1 MPLAR
6 VQISQD
12 KAEFVKALRAKEDG
26 TGLFLTYADILTFAA
41 VLGFQQKRKVPL
53 GKYSRKDP
61 DAVLQ
66 EQFRD
71 RSIIDLIAV
80 AEMHDSKILTAD
92 QDTDLKRVEIFQEY
106 ANGGLELLSKEL
118 YGIKQPLERML
129 LILYSERH
137 RQTSDT
143 EEFDLDQLF

>member
-12 KAEFVKALRAKEDG
+12 KAELVKALRTKEDG
-26 TGLFLTYADILTFAA
+26 TGLFLTYADVLTFAA
-41 VLGFQQKRKVPL
+41 ALGFQRKKRIPL
-53 GKYSRKDP
+53 GRFSRKDP

-71 RSIIDLIAV
+71 RSVIDFIAI
-80 AEMHDSKILTAD
+80 AETNDPKILTSD
-92 QDTDLKRVEIFQEY
+92 QDADLQRVEIFQEY
-106 ANGGLELLSKEL
+106 ANGGLEILGQEL
-118 YGIKQPLERML
+118 YGIKNHLERTL
-129 LILYSERH
+129 LILYSQ
-137 RQTSDT
+137 RQRQQVDT

>member
-12 KAEFVKALRAKEDG
+12 KAELVKALRVKEDG
-26 TGLFLTYADILTFAA
+26 TGLFLTYADVLTFAA
-41 VLGFQQKRKVPL
+41 AIGFKHKKKVPL
-53 GKYSRKDP
+53 GKFSRKDP

-71 RSIIDLIAV
+71 RSIIDLIAI
-80 AEMHDSKILTAD
+80 AETNDPKILTSD
-92 QDTDLKRVEIFQEY
+92 PETDLQRVAIFQEY
-106 ANGGLELLSKEL
+106 ANGGLEILSKEL
-118 YGIKQPLERML
+118 YGIKEPLERTL
-129 LILYSERH
+129 LILYLEKQ
-137 RQTSDT
+137 RQQTDT